1 MSAYNVSTSV
11 LVTHWITRLH
21 KYQQRNTHFPSINN
35 VTEMK
40 QNGQTLLLNYC
51 EKILLFKQTRKTISI

>member
-1 MSAYNVSTSV
+1 
-11 LVTHWITRLH
+11 
-21 KYQQRNTHFPSINN
+21 
-35 VTEMK
+35 MK